1 MKKIAVIVAAGQGT
15 RMGKEL
21 PKQFL
26 LLHGKPLLYY
36 TLKTFLD
43 AYKDLQ
49 VVLVLPV
56 DYIELGKE
64 ILDAYFSS
72 KPVKIVSGGTTRFM
86 SVKNGLSIIEEEAI
100 IFVHDG
106 VRCLVSNELIHRCYE
121 TALSEGS
128 AIPVISVEESLR
140 KITEDGNEIID
151 RNTIK
156 IVQTPQTFH
165 SKILL
170 PAYRIDDKEHFTD
183 EASVVEAFGLKLT
196 LIEGEK
202 QNIKIT
208 RPVDLQ
214 FAELL
219 VNN

>member
-1 MKKIAVIVAAGQGT
+1 
-15 RMGKEL
+15 
-21 PKQFL
+21 
-26 LLHGKPLLYY
+26 
-36 TLKTFLD
+36 
-43 AYKDLQ
+43 

-86 SVKNGLSIIEEEAI
+86 SVKNGLSTIEEEAI